1 MKRFKDKVAVVT
13 GGASGV
19 GLAIGKKL
27 SIEGAK
33 VILAD
38 IEGEALNNSR
48 DQLQSDGIE
57 VAIKKTD
64 VTDIDSVMELASEA
78 NRLFGKV
85 NLLFNNAGIAPQE
98 ASFNLWDLS
107 LNDWEWGLRVNLW
120 GVIHGINVF
129 VPRMLDQKE
138 EARIINTT
146 SGNGGLITYPST
158 PIYATTKAAVT
169 RITEALYFQL
179 QALQSNVKVSILFPG
194 PHTVETDLF
203 SSNRNRPKD
212 LPQDKEPTFKIETI
226 EAMKEMVQAMGGDLK
241 TTKPDEVAEFCLEG
255 ILKDNYWLLPQNQDS
270 EKAYKSY
277 VESILKK
284 ENPPLPEIL

>member
-1 MKRFKDKVAVVT
+1 MKTFRDKVAVVT

-27 SIEGAK
+27 SLEGAK

-38 IEGEALNNSR
+38 IEQEALDNSR
-48 DQLQSDGIE
+48 DKLQSDGIE

-64 VTDIDSVMELASEA
+64 VTDIDSLKELASETKK
-78 NRLFGKV
+78 LFGKV
-85 NLLFNNAGIAPQE
+85 NLLFNNAGVAPQE

-107 LNDWEWGLRVNLW
+107 LNDWKWGLRVNLW
-120 GVIHGINVF
+120 GVIHGIKVF
-129 VPRMLDQKE
+129 VPIMLDQNE

-158 PIYATTKAAVT
+158 PIYATSKAAVT

-179 QALQSNVKVSILFPG
+179 QALESNVKVSILFPG

-203 SSNRNRPKD
+203 SSNRNRPED
-212 LPQDKEPTFKIETI
+212 LPQEKEPSFKIETI
-226 EAMKEMVQAMGGDLK
+226 EAMKEMVQAMGKDLK

-270 EKAYKSY
+270 ETAYKAYVQS
-277 VESILKK
+277 VLKK
-284 ENPPLPEIL
+284 ENPSPPEIL

>member
-38 IEGEALNNSR
+38 IEEEALNNSR